1 MATLR
6 VTGDF
11 DTTYARDMAVV
22 RRPLDWAWLAILLG
36 LLVALPI
43 FASGY
48 LLGIVNTIGITLV
61 AVQGLGL
68 LTGYT
73 GQISLGQ
80 AAFMTVGGYT
90 SALLVTRAGL
100 SFWVALPLAALVAG
114 VVGLIFGLPSL
125 RIKGFYLAMATLA
138 AQFIIPW
145 FFRSVR
151 PDLFGGAQG
160 FTVPPPQVGT
170 LALNT
175 PQRMY
180 FVILG
185 VVIVSTVVAK
195 NISRTRLGR
204 AWVAVRDNDLAAEV
218 LGINPFTYKLRAFFL
233 SALYAG
239 VAGALW
245 AHYARHI
252 NSETFDLG
260 DSIWFLGMIVVG
272 GMGSTLGPIFGT
284 IFIRLLREAVVL
296 LTPWLGALAPELK
309 TNALAALGP
318 MLFGLSLIL
327 FLIFEPRGLAHRWEL
342 IKAAWQLRPFSR

>member
-1 MATLR
+1 MADLR
-6 VTGDF
+6 PTGDF
-11 DTTYARDMAVV
+11 DTTYARDMALV
-22 RRPLDWAWLAILLG
+22 RRPVDWVYLAAFLG
-36 LLVALPI
+36 LLLATPF

-48 LLGIVNTIGITLV
+48 FLGVVNTIGIMLV
-61 AVQGLGL
+61 SVQGLSL

-90 SALLVTRAGL
+90 SALLVIRATL
-100 SFWVALPLAALVAG
+100 PFWIAMPLAGLVAG
-114 VVGLIFGLPSL
+114 AVGLVFGLPSL

-151 PDLFGGAQG
+151 VDVFAGAQG
-160 FTVPPPQVGT
+160 LVVPPPQIGAFV
-170 LALNT
+170 LNT
-175 PQRMY
+175 PRRMY

-185 VVIVSTVVAK
+185 VVIVSTIVAK

-204 AWVAVRDNDLAAEV
+204 AWVALRDNDLAAEV
-218 LGINPFTYKLRAFFL
+218 LGINPFSYKLRAFFL

-245 AHYARHI
+245 AHYARHV

-260 DSIWFLGMIVVG
+260 DSIWFLGMIIVG
-272 GMGSTLGPIFGT
+272 GMGSNLGPILGT
-284 IFIRLLREAVVL
+284 IFIRMLREAVVL
-296 LTPWLGALAPELK
+296 LTPWLSTLAPALQ
-309 TNALAALGP
+309 TNALAAFGP
-318 MLFGLSLIL
+318 MLFGLSLLL
-327 FLIFEPRGLAHRWEL
+327 FLILEPRGLAHRWEIL
-342 IKAAWQLRPFSR
+342 KAAWRLRPFSH